1 MVEDKMLGSTTCRLT
16 QFTDHKDDYVL
27 VLGGPSVE
35 QKDNQTGQ
43 NSMGFMRKLFHQ
55 NVKNR
60 TGITVKKVLSF
71 FNVFT

>member
-1 MVEDKMLGSTTCRLT
+1 MLGSTTYRLT
-16 QFTDHKDDYVL
+16 QFIDHKDDYVL

-35 QKDNQTGQ
+35 EKDNQTGQ

-60 TGITVKKVLSF
+60 AGITVKKVFNF